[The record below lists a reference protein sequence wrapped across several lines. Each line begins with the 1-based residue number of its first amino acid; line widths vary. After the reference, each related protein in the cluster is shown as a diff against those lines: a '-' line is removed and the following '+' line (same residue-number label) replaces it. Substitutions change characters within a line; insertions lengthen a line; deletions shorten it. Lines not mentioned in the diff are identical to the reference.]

1 MKFTLIIEGI
11 YIESTFQKFYLKK
24 IFSIF
29 IGVKFFLFVFIKIL
43 KKNYFVFLIFFSN
56 SWGCCSSAAPP
67 YEPPLLDSDWSMGRP
82 MKREETNVKF
92 LSCIRILF
100 AYTNLVLM
108 F

>member
-1 MKFTLIIEGI
+1 MPLLRNNHRMLRKVIHSFSRSFSSDSSSGEIRQNEKDRSVARLYRGI
-11 YIESTFQKFYLKK
+11 
-24 IFSIF
+24 
-29 IGVKFFLFVFIKIL
+29 
-43 KKNYFVFLIFFSN
+43 
-56 SWGCCSSAAPP
+56 
-67 YEPPLLDSDWSMGRP
+67 LDSDWSMGRP

>member
-1 MKFTLIIEGI
+1 MLNFLLRKVIHSFSRSFSSDSSSGEIRQNEKDRSVARLYRGI
-11 YIESTFQKFYLKK
+11 
-24 IFSIF
+24 
-29 IGVKFFLFVFIKIL
+29 
-43 KKNYFVFLIFFSN
+43 
-56 SWGCCSSAAPP
+56 
-67 YEPPLLDSDWSMGRP
+67 LDSDWSMGRP